1 MFVLS
6 IFNCF
11 NYLLFGYCSCF
22 CFCFGFGFG
31 MGAGRGM
38 GVLGSVF
45 FALPR
50 DWAPKD
56 LGNELGRA
64 YNLFRGRK
72 ELAKTVATSSPLDA
86 ASINKSINYCES
98 CSQCSQYASP
108 LPCVTMSVSIIHTHI
123 SINIQAS
130 RFPVALLR
138 LSDRPVPILSGTRP
152 LLMAG
157 TTDQF
162 HFCASLYNNYI
173 LSAATGQRER

>member
-1 MFVLS
+1 MF
-6 IFNCF
+6 
-11 NYLLFGYCSCF
+11 LFLFRVWVRDGYGEGNGG
-22 CFCFGFGFG
+22 FGFGFLCAASRL
-31 MGAGRGM
+31 GA
-38 GVLGSVF
+38 
-45 FALPR
+45 
-50 DWAPKD
+50 KD

-72 ELAKTVATSSPLDA
+72 ELAKTVATSSPLDAA